1 MLFMPSMAQR
11 LWLRLAP
18 SLDILS
24 SRSALEKRCFSSA
37 SQTGQPAFWQ
47 AVLAIHGATLVAS
60 TNPSLAILGEP
71 FGPRKAMLFVCFAD
85 RASPITI

>member
-1 MLFMPSMAQR
+1 
-11 LWLRLAP
+11 
-18 SLDILS
+18 S